1 MKKTQQL
8 FSYEGNEDSAF
19 EAWVSSVPG
28 RGKSKKVKE
37 DTLLI
42 YKYQWNQFRQ
52 YLEKHDLTIFQV
64 TSTHVDAFL
73 AEKAWLQE
81 EDKKDKKGKKDKSGL
96 NRYEQVIRYRRLLER
111 VFQDIMKKHP
121 DKISINPAAFPKLD
135 SKTWSDATKRDL
147 REFLTQDERAVIER
161 LLNLAKFQD
170 FSPYSSPKEVSE
182 FRPYVITALMIGGG
196 LKSGEIIA
204 LTVSSLDL
212 TAATLR
218 VAHADSDFTRK
229 IELDKQGYLAALLAK
244 WMVYW
249 EENLD
254 ASQGSTKLLF
264 PRLDLHGKPTGG
276 EMASTTLQRNVR
288 ALFEQA
294 LHHPDVGSPG
304 LRQRAA
310 EALASRGNTI
320 NPQVLRNTYVARLF
334 EQGKAVDDVAAHM
347 QFSEKLIADRI
358 WVDWLEWRAKYDK
371 QGFLA
376 WAESAAWD
384 RRLLPAMLKE
394 FDPATYEPL
403 LQSKGIHPTHYQAL
417 IRGLD

>member
-1 MKKTQQL
+1 MNKTQQL
-8 FSYEGNEDSAF
+8 FSYEGNEDPAF
-19 EAWVSSVPG
+19 ETWVSSVPG

-37 DTLLI
+37 ETLLI

-52 YLEKHDLTIFQV
+52 YLEKENLSIFQV
-64 TSTHVDAFL
+64 RSQHVDAFL
-73 AEKAWLQE
+73 AEKALLHE
-81 EDKKDKKGKKDKSGL
+81 KDKKDKKEKNGL

-121 DKISINPAAFPKLD
+121 DKISINPAVFPKQH
-135 SKTWSDATKRDL
+135 KTQWTAAAKRDL
-147 REFLTQDERAVIER
+147 REFLTEDERSVIER
-161 LLNLAKFQD
+161 FLSLARFQP
-170 FSPYSSPKEVSE
+170 FSAYSTPKEVSE

-196 LKSGEIIA
+196 LKSGEILS

-254 ASQGSTKLLF
+254 AAQGSTKLLF

-276 EMASTTLQRNVR
+276 EMAPTTLQRNVR
-288 ALFEQA
+288 ALFDQA

-320 NPQVLRNTYVARLF
+320 NPQVLRNSYVARLF
-334 EQGKAVDDVAAHM
+334 EQGKAVDDVATHM
-347 QFSEKLIADRI
+347 QFSESLIADRI

-371 QGFLA
+371 PGFLA

-384 RRLLPAMLKE
+384 RRLLPTMLKE
-394 FDPATYEPL
+394 FAPAIYEPL
-403 LQSKGIHPTHYQAL
+403 LLKKGIRPEHYQAL
-417 IRGLD
+417 LGGLD